1 MVSYDASCNKDE
13 EAIIMYCEVIRTGFF
28 VDLLKKKTNNTK
40 KAPNLHL
47 SNAGIWIILICKK
60 KKKNPFQMIQQD
72 LFWLILLALANE
84 LFLVSS
90 LVQLSH
96 TVMKVPYFKQR

>member
-1 MVSYDASCNKDE
+1 
-13 EAIIMYCEVIRTGFF
+13 
-28 VDLLKKKTNNTK
+28 
-40 KAPNLHL
+40 
-47 SNAGIWIILICKK
+47 
-60 KKKNPFQMIQQD
+60 MIQQD

-96 TVMKVPYFKQR
+96 TVMKVPYFKQM